1 MGLEVVARSEEIAAN
16 TVTAVY
22 LPEGVSPAEVRKAM
36 MEGNIVVAMPI
47 RLALRGKS
55 IRIGHMGS
63 VNHND
68 VIATIALLE
77 RVLKRIGANIKLGTE
92 LRAAQETLY
101 EELL

>member
-1 MGLEVVARSEEIAAN
+1 
-16 TVTAVY
+16 
-22 LPEGVSPAEVRKAM
+22 
-36 MEGNIVVAMPI
+36 
-47 RLALRGKS
+47 
-55 IRIGHMGS
+55 MGS

-68 VIATIALLE
+68 VIAAIALLE